1 MTTQYR
7 TSIIIDTNS
16 QGGIRVKDL
25 NCDKFQDIVSECLI
39 RHKSIIDVITKFQES
54 AARVNRA
61 IAKSVTYCGCIKI
74 QAEKQKFPTKIELKK
89 LSSYM
94 NSHLNG
100 ELCQECYE
108 ILEQELGNHI
118 FYIAALCNLLG
129 VKMEDVLAKEND
141 KLTTLGV
148 YNLS

>member
-1 MTTQYR
+1 M
-7 TSIIIDTNS
+7 NN
-16 QGGIRVKDL
+16 L
-25 NCDKFQDIVSECLI
+25 NGNQFQDVVSKCLI

-54 AARVNRA
+54 SARVNRA

-74 QAEKQKFPTKIELKK
+74 QAEKQKFPAEIGLEE

-94 NSHLNG
+94 SSHVDG
-100 ELCQECYE
+100 KLCQECYE

-118 FYIAALCNLLG
+118 FYITALCNLLDL
-129 VKMEDVLAKEND
+129 KLEDIFKKEND

-148 YNLS
+148 YNLT